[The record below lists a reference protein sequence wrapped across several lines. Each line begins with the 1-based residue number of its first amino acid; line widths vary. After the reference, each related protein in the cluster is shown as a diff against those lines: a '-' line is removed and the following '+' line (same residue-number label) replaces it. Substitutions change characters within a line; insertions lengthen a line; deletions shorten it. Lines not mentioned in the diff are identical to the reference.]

1 MGIISICSIAVV
13 LLLALQ
19 TVSFITIAGDF
30 SNIFNEA
37 TVIGMLVVGAVLAIG
52 LLAGIS
58 AIVFANDLSAGLKT
72 GIARGKGAIPL
83 AIYLFLSAMAVLG
96 TVAFVVA
103 YTSFWPAL
111 LLLITAADNIVAGIA
126 VLQYRSLIRE
136 LNE

>member
-1 MGIISICSIAVV
+1 
-13 LLLALQ
+13 
-19 TVSFITIAGDF
+19 
-30 SNIFNEA
+30 
-37 TVIGMLVVGAVLAIG
+37 MLVVGAVLAIG

-96 TVAFVVA
+96 AVAFIVA
-103 YTSFWPAL
+103 YTAFWPAL
-111 LLLITAADNIVAGIA
+111 FLLITAADNTVAGIV